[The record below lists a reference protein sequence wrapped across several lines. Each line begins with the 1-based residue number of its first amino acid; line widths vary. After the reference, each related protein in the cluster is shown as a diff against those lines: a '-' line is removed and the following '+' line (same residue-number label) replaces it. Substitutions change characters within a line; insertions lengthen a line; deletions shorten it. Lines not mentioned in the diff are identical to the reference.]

1 MMKEVRRILLV
12 LTAATAAEA
21 AASVCSTS
29 ITAREFQCPNTNEC
43 PASGY
48 SYVKDCLDCVENMNT
63 DSRTNQCFQRKLF
76 TNNSNNGNTD
86 NNTTGTN
93 YLWRDLLGLLVW
105 FGAAGVATACGV
117 GGGGIYVPLGIL
129 ILGFAPKPSSGLSQ
143 SSIFGAS
150 LGGLLLNINNIHPFT
165 SKVDDNTVTS
175 DIPSTDATDGVTTT
189 TEYYTRPLIDYD
201 MALFLAPMEMAGA
214 VLGVLIQKILPNWL
228 YLFVAAIIL
237 GYTSKKT
244 YVKWWSTRQQE
255 EEALVVAAAAAAGRN
270 QTTNQHSTHNHN
282 NNNTTDVDEE
292 HVSVTSD
299 PEQHELHEGT
309 EAAAA
314 ATEATSLVAET
325 ITSIGTRRRRKS
337 SDGEIEV
344 TKTMMT
350 MTPLSNLSGG
360 NDGDDNNN
368 NNNTS
373 SIDNSNHYR
382 EMDTNNIITLDDD
395 KIAKRKW
402 YLERDARQY
411 PPEKLLSL
419 GVLWIGLTLLTF
431 LKGGKGVESIV
442 GIDCASPWYGAL
454 IGIQFMWTFGFAALF
469 AYKLTTETT
478 DKLSVQYPFHS
489 QDVVWDYHKTLFYAF
504 FTFVAG
510 IVAGLI
516 GIGGGMVLG
525 TY

>member
-1 MMKEVRRILLV
+1 
-12 LTAATAAEA
+12 
-21 AASVCSTS
+21 
-29 ITAREFQCPNTNEC
+29 
-43 PASGY
+43 
-48 SYVKDCLDCVENMNT
+48 
-63 DSRTNQCFQRKLF
+63 
-76 TNNSNNGNTD
+76 
-86 NNTTGTN
+86 
-93 YLWRDLLGLLVW
+93 
-105 FGAAGVATACGV
+105 
-117 GGGGIYVPLGIL
+117 
-129 ILGFAPKPSSGLSQ
+129 
-143 SSIFGAS
+143 
-150 LGGLLLNINNIHPFT
+150 
-165 SKVDDNTVTS
+165 
-175 DIPSTDATDGVTTT
+175 
-189 TEYYTRPLIDYD
+189 
-201 MALFLAPMEMAGA
+201 
-214 VLGVLIQKILPNWL
+214 
-228 YLFVAAIIL
+228 
-237 GYTSKKT
+237 
-244 YVKWWSTRQQE
+244 
-255 EEALVVAAAAAAGRN
+255 
-270 QTTNQHSTHNHN
+270 
-282 NNNTTDVDEE
+282 
-292 HVSVTSD
+292 
-299 PEQHELHEGT
+299 
-309 EAAAA
+309 
-314 ATEATSLVAET
+314 
-325 ITSIGTRRRRKS
+325 
-337 SDGEIEV
+337 
-344 TKTMMT
+344 

-360 NDGDDNNN
+360 NDGDDNNNN